1 MSILTKFGSPL
12 LFTAALIAAPPALA
26 DFYIGGSAGWSD
38 FSDGNAASEINVGA
52 VDGSDAGFKVFGG
65 YQLNQYLG
73 FELTYVNLG
82 KAAYSGTFQGAT
94 VTGGTLDTTG
104 LNASVV
110 GTLPINPSF
119 GLFGKVGLFKWETDV
134 QDVRN
139 GAPFK
144 AKRDGNDGSYGI
156 GASYNL
162 NPKLALRAEWER
174 YKAADDIDL
183 LSVGVAF
190 KF

>member
-1 MSILTKFGSPL
+1 MSIHTKFGSPL
-12 LFTAALIAAPPALA
+12 LFTAALIAAPPVLA

-38 FSDGNAASEINVGA
+38 FSDGNASSEINVGA
-52 VDGSDAGFKVFGG
+52 VDGSDAGWKFFGG
-65 YQLNQYLG
+65 YQFNKHLG
-73 FELTYVNLG
+73 FELAYVNLG
-82 KAAYSGTFQGAT
+82 KAAYSGTFGGVP
-94 VTGGTLDTTG
+94 VTGGSFDTTG
-104 LNASVV
+104 INASVV
-110 GTLPINPSF
+110 GVLPLNPSF
-119 GLFGKVGLFKWETDV
+119 DLFGKVGLFKWEADV
-134 QDVRN
+134 QDVRG

-183 LSVGVAF
+183 LSLGVAF